1 MRKNKIVIICTI
13 TVLLVALIVF
23 GVLYLK
29 TDFLKSDETLF
40 YKYLS
45 KTQILNPELTQ
56 RYKNM
61 YEKVKQS
68 NYSSSGN
75 ISYSVTKN
83 DLDTNIANIQ
93 EILAA
98 RYNVLNNISLKQAYA
113 DVTLSSLNQNITTI
127 RYLKD
132 NNTYGIKIDNV
143 VNKYLAVKNEKLKN
157 FITKLGIEDTS
168 KIPDEIPT
176 TSLEELLRIDDTT
189 LKNTKT
195 TYINLVKEKINKNNF
210 KKIKN
215 SNGTRTFEIS
225 LSEKEVKE
233 IEKAL
238 LEQLKNDETVLNLV
252 IEKMQKVGYEL
263 NIDSIKTSIQE
274 EIDDITNNNYSEE
287 KGFFKLALTE
297 NDKEVTKIDITATIE
312 QEEQDETYSIDNS
325 ENKTNEIYNISI
337 DLTDKNK
344 IPILIK
350 TGEEISRV
358 IISLGY
364 NDTNITTNIE
374 IVELDEQLNPKKS
387 GILFQYQVDNYNSDD
402 IVQNALITLNYEG
415 LSKTQI
421 SMSNN
426 IQIKQDINIEKI
438 TDNNSAILND
448 KQAEELQ
455 QLFFKI
461 QKRIEY
467 LYGEKLEMFLNS

>member
-1 MRKNKIVIICTI
+1 M
-13 TVLLVALIVF
+13 
-23 GVLYLK
+23 
-29 TDFLKSDETLF
+29 
-40 YKYLS
+40 
-45 KTQILNPELTQ
+45 
-56 RYKNM
+56 
-61 YEKVKQS
+61 
-68 NYSSSGN
+68 
-75 ISYSVTKN
+75 
-83 DLDTNIANIQ
+83 
-93 EILAA
+93 
-98 RYNVLNNISLKQAYA
+98 
-113 DVTLSSLNQNITTI
+113 
-127 RYLKD
+127 
-132 NNTYGIKIDNV
+132 
-143 VNKYLAVKNEKLKN
+143 
-157 FITKLGIEDTS
+157 
-168 KIPDEIPT
+168 
-176 TSLEELLRIDDTT
+176 
-189 LKNTKT
+189 
-195 TYINLVKEKINKNNF
+195 
-210 KKIKN
+210 
-215 SNGTRTFEIS
+215 
-225 LSEKEVKE
+225 
-233 IEKAL
+233 
-238 LEQLKNDETVLNLV
+238 

>member
-132 NNTYGIKIDNV
+132 NNIYGIKIDNV

-350 TGEEISRV
+350 TGEEK
-358 IISLGY
+358 LC
-364 NDTNITTNIE
+364 
-374 IVELDEQLNPKKS
+374 LKHLK
-387 GILFQYQVDNYNSDD
+387 
-402 IVQNALITLNYEG
+402 QN
-415 LSKTQI
+415 
-421 SMSNN
+421 
-426 IQIKQDINIEKI
+426 
-438 TDNNSAILND
+438 
-448 KQAEELQ
+448 
-455 QLFFKI
+455 
-461 QKRIEY
+461 
-467 LYGEKLEMFLNS
+467 